1 MPPAR
6 MRVLQLQEGVTYG
19 PVRSRRL
26 GRSLGVNLLP
36 DDYKLCSFDC
46 VYCQYGRTHVK
57 SLSPEGHHFRD
68 KDWVLRAVEMGLL
81 MHGSDIDTITFSGN
95 GEPTLHPDFSAIV
108 SGVRD
113 LRDRMCP
120 GVKLTIFSN
129 STTVHLAH
137 IRDALA
143 LFDAPIMKLDT
154 ADPGTLAR
162 INRPDPAVKLEH
174 IVEGLKEIPGLITQS
189 VLIDGPVTNTRGESF
204 AAWMVALAEI
214 QPTRIQIYS
223 TDRPVAEPLVRRVPP
238 TTLRRIAQAVERYT
252 GRPVDAYWT

>member
-1 MPPAR
+1 
-6 MRVLQLQEGVTYG
+6 
-19 PVRSRRL
+19 
-26 GRSLGVNLLP
+26 VNLLP

-57 SLSPEGHHFRD
+57 SLSPESHHFRD
-68 KDWVLRAVEMGLL
+68 RDWVLRAVEMGLL

-95 GEPTLHPDFSAIV
+95 GEPTLHPDFAAIA

-129 STTVHLAH
+129 STTVHRAH

-143 LFDAPIMKLDT
+143 LLDVPIMKLDA
-154 ADPGTLAR
+154 ADPGTLAC
-162 INRPDPAVKLEH
+162 INRPDPAVKLER
-174 IVEGLKEIPGLITQS
+174 IVEGLKEIPGLVTQT
-189 VLIDGPVTNTRGESF
+189 VLIDGPVTNARGDPFE
-204 AAWMVALAEI
+204 AWMVALAGI

-223 TDRPVAEPLVRRVPP
+223 TDRPVAEPSVRQVPP
-238 TTLRRIAQAVERYT
+238 TTLRRIAQVVERYT
-252 GRPVDAYWT
+252 GRPVDAYWA

>member
-1 MPPAR
+1 MKLAR
-6 MRVLQLQEGVTYG
+6 TRVLQLQEGVTYG

-68 KDWVLRAVEMGLL
+68 RDWVLRAVEMGLL

-95 GEPTLHPDFSAIV
+95 GEPTLHPDFCGIV

-120 GVKLTIFSN
+120 GAKLTIFSN
-129 STTVHLAH
+129 STTLHLAH

-143 LFDAPIMKLDT
+143 LFDAPIMKLDA

-162 INRPDPAVKLEH
+162 VNRPDPAVRLEH
-174 IVEGLKEIPGLITQS
+174 IVEGLKEIPGLITQT
-189 VLIDGPVTNTRGESF
+189 VLIDGPVTNARGDPFE
-204 AAWMVALAEI
+204 AWMVTLAEI

-223 TDRPVAEPLVRRVPP
+223 TDRPVAEPFVRRVPL
-238 TTLRRIAQAVERYT
+238 TTLHRIGRAVEQYT
-252 GRPVDAYWT
+252 GCPVNAY